1 MQNVSNPTIASNRI
15 KAKAINHQ
23 RQKEA
28 VTEDK
33 LPIYETMAHG
43 SVVNGATALCRSVY
57 YLVLSVVL
65 TFLLVVEV
73 LTKMV
78 RGVCVGVAFL
88 CSEFNTHFAH
98 AKEHK
103 PRLYIFSCIVV
114 GLLSM
119 FIISLSLLL
128 FSSIK

>member
-1 MQNVSNPTIASNRI
+1 MQNISNPSIASNRI
-15 KAKAINHQ
+15 KTKAINHQ
-23 RQKEA
+23 RQKET

-43 SVVNGATALCRSVY
+43 SVVNGATALLRSIY
-57 YLVLSVVL
+57 YFVLSIVL
-65 TFLLVVEV
+65 TFLFVVEV
-73 LTKMV
+73 LTKIV
-78 RGVCVGVAFL
+78 RGICVGIAFL
-88 CSEFNTHFAH
+88 CSEFNTYFAH

-103 PRLYIFSCIVV
+103 PRLYIASCIVV

>member
-1 MQNVSNPTIASNRI
+1 MQNISNPSIASNRI

-23 RQKEA
+23 RQKE

-43 SVVNGATALCRSVY
+43 SVVNGATALYRSVY
-57 YLVLSVVL
+57 YLILSVVL

-73 LTKMV
+73 LTKAV
-78 RGVCVGVAFL
+78 RGVCVGIAFL
-88 CSEFNTHFAH
+88 CSEFNTYFAH

>member
-15 KAKAINHQ
+15 KAKTINHQ
-23 RQKEA
+23 RQKE

-43 SVVNGATALCRSVY
+43 SVVNGATALYRSVY

-73 LTKMV
+73 LTKIV
-78 RGVCVGVAFL
+78 RGICVGIAFL
-88 CSEFNTHFAH
+88 CSEFNTYFAH

-103 PRLYIFSCIVV
+103 PKLYIFSCIVV

>member
-1 MQNVSNPTIASNRI
+1 MQNVSNPSISSNRI

-23 RQKEA
+23 RETT
-28 VTEDK
+28 VEDK

-43 SVVNGATALCRSVY
+43 SVVNGATALYRSFY
-57 YLVLSVVL
+57 YLVLSIVL

-73 LTKMV
+73 LTKAV
-78 RGVCVGVAFL
+78 RGVCVGIAFL
-88 CSEFNTHFAH
+88 CSEFNTYFAH

-103 PRLYIFSCIVV
+103 PKLYIFSCIVV